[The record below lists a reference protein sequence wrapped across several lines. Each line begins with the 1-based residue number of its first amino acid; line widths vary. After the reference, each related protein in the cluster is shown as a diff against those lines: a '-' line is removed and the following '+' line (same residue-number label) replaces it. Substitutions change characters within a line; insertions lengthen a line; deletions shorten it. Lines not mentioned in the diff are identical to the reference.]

1 MLVLALFLY
10 PLLAAF
16 LSLIIHQKRKIDILV
31 ILHALL
37 HFGLG
42 AHGFIRRGSLG
53 QMDDLGLFVF
63 LISSLIYLA
72 VAFYRWGEKEEGTL
86 RRYRIHSLVLML
98 FIASMDAAC
107 MVKDLALIWI
117 FVEATTLSSAI
128 LIAYDNSRPSLQAA
142 WKYIFIC
149 SVGIALAFVGLLLLV
164 LAQGTNASLHLAK
177 IDPTLLS
184 PFWLKLSFI
193 FIMVG
198 FGTKIG
204 LAPLHL
210 WKPDAYNA
218 APPAL
223 CALLSGA
230 LMNTALLPI
239 LRVNK
244 IMRAADLGALAQDI
258 YLLMGFISVFVATIY
273 IVKRPNL
280 KRILA
285 YSSIENAGLIMIC
298 FGLGGSAIYA
308 GYLHILGHA
317 LIKAALFLLA
327 GNIIRLFGKEDCGR
341 QPGLLVKHKVT
352 GWAWLLG
359 LLMLIGFPPSPLFIS
374 KFLIFSELM
383 GRGMYPQLILLV
395 LLFASIAYAMLK
407 SSFQMY
413 SQDDSAEKESLS
425 HTAFLSPMALLAIAI
440 VLSIW
445 LPVFD

>member
-1 MLVLALFLY
+1 MLVFALFLY
-10 PLLAAF
+10 PLFAAF
-16 LSLIIHQKRKIDILV
+16 LSLVIQQKRKIDILV

-42 AHGFIRRGSLG
+42 AHAFIRRGSLG
-53 QMDDLGLFVF
+53 QMDDLGLFIF
-63 LISSLIYLA
+63 LITSLVYLA
-72 VAFYRWGEKEEGTL
+72 AAFYRWGEINEGTL
-86 RRYRIHSLVLML
+86 RRYRIHSIVLML

-107 MVKDLALIWI
+107 LVKDLGLIWI

-128 LIAYDNSRPSLQAA
+128 LITYDNSKASLQAA

-164 LAQGTNASLHLAK
+164 LAQGSHASLHLAK
-177 IDPTLLS
+177 IDISQLS
-184 PFWLKLSFI
+184 AFWLKLSFI

-204 LAPLHL
+204 LAPLHF

-218 APPAL
+218 AAPAL

-239 LRVNK
+239 LRVDK
-244 IMRAADLGALAQDI
+244 IMRAAGLGALAQDV

-285 YSSIENAGLIMIC
+285 YSSIENVGLIMIC

-308 GYLHILGHA
+308 GYLHILGHS

-327 GNIIRLFGKEDCGR
+327 GNIIRFFGEKAYGKL
-341 QPGLLVKHKVT
+341 PGLLQKHKFT
-352 GWAWLLG
+352 GWVWLLG
-359 LLMLIGFPPSPLFIS
+359 LFMLLGFPPSPLFVS
-374 KFLIFSELM
+374 KFLIFGELM

-395 LLFASIAYAMLK
+395 LLFASLAYAIFK
-407 SSFQMY
+407 SSFQMFK
-413 SQDDSAEKESLS
+413 QDDTAEKERLS
-425 HTAFLSPMALLAIAI
+425 HTAFLSPAVLLAIAI
-440 VLSIW
+440 ILSIW

>member
-1 MLVLALFLY
+1 MLILALFLY

-16 LSLIIHQKRKIDILV
+16 LALVIQQKRKLDTLIV
-31 ILHALL
+31 LHSLL
-37 HFGLG
+37 HLGLG
-42 AHGFIRRGSLG
+42 IHAFLRRGSLG

-63 LISSLIYLA
+63 LITSLIYLA
-72 VAFYRWGEKEEGTL
+72 VAFYRFGEKHASTPK
-86 RRYRIHSLVLML
+86 RYRIHTIVLML

-107 MVKDLALIWI
+107 MTKDLGLIWI

-128 LIAYDNSRPSLQAA
+128 LIAYDNSKTSLQAA

-164 LAQGTNASLHLAK
+164 LAQGTQASLHLAK
-177 IDPTLLS
+177 INASLLS

-204 LAPLHL
+204 LAPLHF
-210 WKPDAYNA
+210 WKPDAYEA

-239 LRVNK
+239 LRVDK
-244 IMRAADLGALAQDI
+244 IMRTAGLSALAQNV
-258 YLLMGFISVFVATIY
+258 YLLMGFISIFVATIY
-273 IVKRPNL
+273 IVQRPNL
-280 KRILA
+280 KRMLA
-285 YSSIENAGLIMIC
+285 YSSIENIGLIMIC

-308 GYLHILGHA
+308 GYLHILGHS

-327 GNIIRLFGKEDCGR
+327 GNIIQLFSAEDYTGI
-341 QPGLLVKHKVT
+341 PGLLQKNKFT
-352 GWAWLLG
+352 GWMWLLG
-359 LLMLIGFPPSPLFIS
+359 LLMLSGFPPSPLFIS

-383 GRGMYPQLILLV
+383 GRQMYPQLIILV
-395 LLFASIAYAMLK
+395 ILFASITYSLLNTTLQMLHT
-407 SSFQMY
+407 
-413 SQDDSAEKESLS
+413 DVSARKERLP
-425 HTAFLSPMALLAIAI
+425 HTAFLSPALLLAIAI